1 MTAHDSSTTDPRVV
15 ESEIAKEQAHV
26 DRVRAQLEIAEN
38 KARMLAKAGQDM
50 YRSDRT
56 SWVREED
63 GTAMFERDAFS
74 YNAAKR
80 LAVLDAEHEGLVFGR
95 LDLTDDEVRHIGRI
109 GVRDADYEPLV
120 IDWRAR
126 AAEPFTEP
134 PRLIRWVLFVAAS
147 CAVATTRSSASKMTC
162 WIPPRRR
169 ICRLSAREPSWHL
182 SLGPATLECIQSS
195 RRSSR
200 TG

>member
-15 ESEIAKEQAHV
+15 ESEIAKEQDHV

-95 LDLTDDEVRHIGRI
+95 LDLTDD
-109 GVRDADYEPLV
+109 
-120 IDWRAR
+120 
-126 AAEPFTEP
+126 
-134 PRLIRWVLFVAAS
+134 
-147 CAVATTRSSASKMTC
+147 
-162 WIPPRRR
+162 
-169 ICRLSAREPSWHL
+169 
-182 SLGPATLECIQSS
+182 
-195 RRSSR
+195 
-200 TG
+200 